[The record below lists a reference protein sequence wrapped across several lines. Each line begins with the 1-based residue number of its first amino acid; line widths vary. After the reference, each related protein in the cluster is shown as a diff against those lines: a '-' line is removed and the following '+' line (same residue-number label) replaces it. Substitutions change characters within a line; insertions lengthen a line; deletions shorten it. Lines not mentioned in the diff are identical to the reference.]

1 MTKPDVTIYSK
12 PACPSC
18 VKAKG
23 VLKNM
28 GVAFTE
34 KTIGTDIQP
43 AELFQLFEDKGLPAP
58 RTAPQIFIGEQCV
71 GGYEQLLSYIEDTG
85 FNGTGYAVGQ

>member
-1 MTKPDVTIYSK
+1 MTNSNITIYSK

-23 VLKNM
+23 VFKNM

-58 RTAPQIFIGEQCV
+58 RTAPQIFIGDQHV
-71 GGYEQLLSYIEDTG
+71 GVYEHLLSYIENTG
-85 FNGTGYAVGQ
+85 FNGTGHAVGQ

>member
-1 MTKPDVTIYSK
+1 MTNSNITIYSK

-23 VLKNM
+23 VFKNM

-43 AELFQLFEDKGLPAP
+43 AELFQVFED
-58 RTAPQIFIGEQCV
+58 
-71 GGYEQLLSYIEDTG
+71 
-85 FNGTGYAVGQ
+85 